1 MGFAGV
7 AHGVRSVGKE
17 MRTPRR
23 ALDTQKTVEVG
34 AMIMKGPK
42 KVKKK
47 KETTVLENRDQQA
60 QWVVFWEGDK
70 IWWSV
75 DWYGEVRALRSAQ
88 NCVTRIIS

>member
-42 KVKKK
+42 KVKKRK
-47 KETTVLENRDQQA
+47 RPRYSRIETSKRSGWCFGRETKFGGRWIGMGRFGLCVQP
-60 QWVVFWEGDK
+60 K
-70 IWWSV
+70 I
-75 DWYGEVRALRSAQ
+75 A
-88 NCVTRIIS
+88 